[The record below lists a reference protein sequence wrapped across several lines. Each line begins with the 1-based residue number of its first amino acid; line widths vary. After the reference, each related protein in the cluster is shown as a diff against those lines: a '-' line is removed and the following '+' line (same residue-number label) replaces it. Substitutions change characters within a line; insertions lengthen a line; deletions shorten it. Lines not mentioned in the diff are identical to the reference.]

1 MTDLPKPSP
10 LHPAHA
16 LESLASS
23 HQTDLD
29 LFAREINVYIE
40 AVRTRAGRTKLT
52 SPEVQTLFWRMW
64 DVARLGPERAQA
76 ATPQA
81 PQVTGPVDLDKLRDE
96 MTEDHPKPNGKRTI
110 P

>member
-16 LESLASS
+16 LEALASS
-23 HQTDLD
+23 HQVDLD

-64 DVARLGPERAQA
+64 DVARLGPERAQLGGLVSKPA
-76 ATPQA
+76 S
-81 PQVTGPVDLDKLRDE
+81 PVDLDALRDE
-96 MTEDHPKPNGKRTI
+96 MAEDHPKPNGKRTL

>member
-1 MTDLPKPSP
+1 MTDLPAKPLP
-10 LHPAHA
+10 MHPALA
-16 LESLASS
+16 LEALASS

-64 DVARLGPERAQA
+64 DVARLGPAAPAA
-76 ATPQA
+76 AT
-81 PQVTGPVDLDKLRDE
+81 VTLAKPVDLDALRDE
-96 MTEDHPKPNGKRTI
+96 MAEDHPKPNGKRTI

>member
-1 MTDLPKPSP
+1 MTDLPTKPLP
-10 LHPAHA
+10 MHPALA

-23 HQTDLD
+23 HQVDLD

-76 ATPQA
+76 ATPA

-96 MTEDHPKPNGKRTI
+96 MAEDHPKPNGKRTI